1 MGNTISA
8 ASLDVESD
16 EDLQETLRWC
26 QDTKRCPGLNCGQ
39 LTMSSGG
46 GDDITCQM
54 CGHRYCWVCL
64 HPVHR
69 GPVPPCLDCRE
80 TGVTQLIL
88 PPAAALVESI
98 RDAADVMGLVGLT
111 REIAGLIVGYLPCQ
125 ACGGSGN
132 MIPPNA
138 VGPYVG
144 CNGWNHH

>member
-54 CGHRYCWVCL
+54 CGHRYCWECL

-80 TGVTQLIL
+80 TGVTQPTL
-88 PPAAALVESI
+88 PPAAALMESI
-98 RDAADVMGLVGLT
+98 RDARRHG
-111 REIAGLIVGYLPCQ
+111 I
-125 ACGGSGN
+125 GGVNQKHRGTYRR
-132 MIPPNA
+132 IPP
-138 VGPYVG
+138 VPGL
-144 CNGWNHH
+144 W